1 MGKITGARIT
11 YPKDFADM
19 TSATVFVN
27 VDKGEEQV
35 LFTFYHDE
43 IDFRSDEFI
52 GLTLEEAKGLKGK
65 KDRDYLRS

>member
-1 MGKITGARIT
+1 
-11 YPKDFADM
+11 M